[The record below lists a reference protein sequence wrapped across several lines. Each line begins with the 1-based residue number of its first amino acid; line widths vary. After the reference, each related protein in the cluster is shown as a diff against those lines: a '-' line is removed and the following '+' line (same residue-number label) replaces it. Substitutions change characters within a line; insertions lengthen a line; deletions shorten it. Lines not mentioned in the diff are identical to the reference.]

1 MRIFTVV
8 NVCLK
13 CTYRNYEPFYLVYS
27 LSSVYVHNV
36 YLHTIHIAQTVAKF
50 SRKFIEFKTVKRF
63 TCKTVG
69 TAKPNAVAKLS
80 KIILDICKIITIIE
94 SLLS

>member
-27 LSSVYVHNV
+27 VYV
-36 YLHTIHIAQTVAKF
+36 LHTIHIAQTVAKF
-50 SRKFIEFKTVKRF
+50 SRKFIEFKTVKQF

>member
-1 MRIFTVV
+1 MHLQKLWTI
-8 NVCLK
+8 
-13 CTYRNYEPFYLVYS
+13 
-27 LSSVYVHNV
+27 LSSVQCICTQCVQ
-36 YLHTIHIAQTVAKF
+36 HTIHIAQTVAKF
-50 SRKFIEFKTVKRF
+50 SRKFIEFKTVKQF